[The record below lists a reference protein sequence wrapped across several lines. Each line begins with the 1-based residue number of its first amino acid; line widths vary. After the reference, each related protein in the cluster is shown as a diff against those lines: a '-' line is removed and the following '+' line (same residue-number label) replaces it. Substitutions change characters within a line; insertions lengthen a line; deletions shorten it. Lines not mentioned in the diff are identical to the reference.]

1 MRAIARM
8 AGSYTKLAQKSEKRV
23 RIAAISGKLAH
34 NKSKMSDFLLING
47 PNLNLLGSRE
57 PEVYGAT
64 RLADIESRCVTLAKG
79 LGQSLTCYQSN
90 AEHELIDRVQQAAS
104 DEVDFIILN
113 PGAFTHTS
121 VALRDALLAVQI
133 PFIEIHL
140 SNTFARE
147 EFRHHSYFSDI
158 ASSCL
163 FGFGAYGYELAVQAA
178 SQHVANVED

>member
-1 MRAIARM
+1 
-8 AGSYTKLAQKSEKRV
+8 
-23 RIAAISGKLAH
+23 
-34 NKSKMSDFLLING
+34 MSDLLLING

-57 PEVYGAT
+57 PDVYGAD
-64 RLADIESRCVTLAKG
+64 RLEDIEARCTDLA
-79 LGQSLTCYQSN
+79 QSLGHSLQCFQSN
-90 AEHELIDRVQQAAS
+90 AEHELIDRVQQAAR
-104 DEVDFIILN
+104 DGVAFIILN

-121 VALRDALLAVQI
+121 IALRDALLAVQI

-147 EFRHHSYFSDI
+147 EFRHNSYFSDI

-178 SQHVANVED
+178 SQYVGQAEG